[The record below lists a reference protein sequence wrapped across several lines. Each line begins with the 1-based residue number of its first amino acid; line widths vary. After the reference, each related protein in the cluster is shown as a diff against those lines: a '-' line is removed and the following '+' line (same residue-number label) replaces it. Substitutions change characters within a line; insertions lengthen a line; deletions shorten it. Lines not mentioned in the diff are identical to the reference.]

1 VDGGLWVALFEVIAP
16 TFVGPTTGFGFFPS
30 PVDIGVDAHGVLADA
45 FNGALLKALV
55 GLRDALLLK
64 AGHDGFDVPT
74 CEEFLFDEVSHLIA
88 QVVGDA
94 GPE

>member
-1 VDGGLWVALFEVIAP
+1 
-16 TFVGPTTGFGFFPS
+16 
-30 PVDIGVDAHGVLADA
+30 VLADA
-45 FNGALLKALV
+45 FDGALLEALV

-64 AGHDGFDVPT
+64 AGHDGLGVPT
-74 CEEFLFDEVSHLIA
+74 CEEFLFYEVGHLIA